1 MTEAKDPRDE
11 SKDPRDEAER
21 LIASVLGSASVAADG
36 LSGWATGSDECCVCP
51 VCRAIAAARQ
61 PNPNVAER
69 LASGAGDLAQG
80 LASVLRAFSGGFP
93 GSSSQSAPSGSSAPA
108 GSTSTA
114 TDEDPWHVATRAA
127 AEAETGRA
135 PGAAEPAAPPKPPK
149 APKPPKP
156 PKAPKAPKPMAK
168 KPMAKKATK
177 PKAAPE
183 PQPDAQPE
191 AQPGAQ
197 PGEEG

>member
-1 MTEAKDPRDE
+1 MTEA
-11 SKDPRDEAER
+11 KDPRDEAER
-21 LIASVLGSASVAADG
+21 LIASVLGGASLAADG

-80 LASVLRAFSGGFP
+80 LASVLRAFSGGYP
-93 GSSSQSAPSGSSAPA
+93 GSSSQSAPSRSSAPS
-108 GSTSTA
+108 GSTT
-114 TDEDPWHVATRAA
+114 TPTEEDPWHVATRAA
-127 AEAETGRA
+127 AEAEAGSA
-135 PGAAEPAAPPKPPK
+135 PGSAEPAAPPNPP
-149 APKPPKP
+149 
-156 PKAPKAPKPMAK
+156 

-183 PQPDAQPE
+183 PQPESQPE
-191 AQPGAQ
+191 AQSESKPDAGL
-197 PGEEG
+197 GEEG

>member
-11 SKDPRDEAER
+11 AKDPRDEAER

-149 APKPPKP
+149 APKPMAK
-156 PKAPKAPKPMAK
+156 KAP

-177 PKAAPE
+177 PKATPEAQPE
-183 PQPDAQPE
+183 PQPESQPDAE
-191 AQPGAQ
+191 

>member
-1 MTEAKDPRDE
+1 MTEA
-11 SKDPRDEAER
+11 KDPRDEAER
-21 LIASVLGSASVAADG
+21 LIASVLGSASIAADG
-36 LSGWATGSDECCVCP
+36 FSGWATGSDECCVCP

-80 LASVLRAFSGGFP
+80 LASVLRAFAGGFP
-93 GSSSQSAPSGSSAPA
+93 GSSSRPAPSGSSAPA

-127 AEAETGRA
+127 AEAEAGAA
-135 PGAAEPAAPPKPPK
+135 PGSAEPAAPPNPP
-149 APKPPKP
+149 
-156 PKAPKAPKPMAK
+156 

-183 PQPDAQPE
+183 AQPEPQPEPQPESQPDAE
-191 AQPGAQ
+191 S
-197 PGEEG
+197 GEEG